1 MKNVRLIITK
11 LGYEILSAFADDNYL
26 YGYIVNNES
35 ELWKTNI
42 LYNPDVTK
50 QFDEYLFI
58 GKDNISEDDEI
69 ALEESIKDIKRKNIS
84 YYIVLLDTET
94 REIRVY
100 NNLSGKV
107 NLPIVDMP
115 VKFDDFEIIKKI
127 EELKYELNSE
137 DEMEV

>member
-42 LYNPDVTK
+42 LYNLDVTK

-127 EELKYELNSE
+127 EELKYELDSE